1 MAKPKTDLCQEL
13 ADALKVWDKMNNDL
27 EAGREN
33 VTKAQHT
40 LQRMKID
47 SLVRELEASNG

>member
-1 MAKPKTDLCQEL
+1 MAKPKTELCQEL
-13 ADALKVWDKMNNDL
+13 ADALKVWDKMNDDL
-27 EAGREN
+27 EAGRGN